1 MESRPPDSRLLG
13 FSPSVLPTSDSRWNL
28 IFADL
33 SCEAPFIL
41 SSFWVSVQLSM
52 FSMNLHIFLLEA
64 ESLWDAPGAHGGDED
79 GLVQASAWGS
89 LGRSELESL
98 RES

>member
-1 MESRPPDSRLLG
+1 
-13 FSPSVLPTSDSRWNL
+13 
-28 IFADL
+28 
-33 SCEAPFIL
+33 
-41 SSFWVSVQLSM
+41 
-52 FSMNLHIFLLEA
+52 MNLHIFLLEA

>member
-1 MESRPPDSRLLG
+1 MLSAVHFKLLLG
-13 FSPSVLPTSDSRWNL
+13 Q
-28 IFADL
+28 
-33 SCEAPFIL
+33 C
-41 SSFWVSVQLSM
+41 VQLSM

-64 ESLWDAPGAHGGDED
+64 ESLWNAPGARGGDED
-79 GLVQASAWGS
+79 GLVQSSAWGS